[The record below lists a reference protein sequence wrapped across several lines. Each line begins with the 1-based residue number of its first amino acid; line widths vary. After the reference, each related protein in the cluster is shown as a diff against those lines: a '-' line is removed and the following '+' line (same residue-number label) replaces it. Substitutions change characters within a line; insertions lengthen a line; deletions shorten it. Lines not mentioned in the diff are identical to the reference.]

1 MGIFPRKTSL
11 ASFPENDS
19 PRHPYISTENTFYV
33 SCRKGEERP
42 SLNSIFERLGF
53 SVLRIDTL
61 SSRGFRKMCHPSKL
75 ETRSRRFALFDR
87 NLIARITL
95 SNRNSKRE
103 SPARTKKIMT
113 QKKDSSECQ
122 SPNALRSNSPHLT
135 CSSAILR
142 NGTTRITAGITLSIA
157 FFATQ

>member
-19 PRHPYISTENTFYV
+19 PRHHISAQKIFLMSRIEKEKKGLHRTLFLKDLDFQSCGLIRFPLVGSENV
-33 SCRKGEERP
+33 
-42 SLNSIFERLGF
+42 
-53 SVLRIDTL
+53 
-61 SSRGFRKMCHPSKL
+61 PSKL

-87 NLIARITL
+87 NLIARITS

-122 SPNALRSNSPHLT
+122 SPHALRSNSSFLT

-142 NGTTRITAGITLSIA
+142 SGTTTITAGITLSIA